1 MRHHSPRRAEL
12 LLARQPGSLQTSP
25 DSTTNDSFDAVSIIR
40 RRDAPPGAGRVEQF
54 GKHDGSV
61 DSLQRLVVHAVAAQH
76 SDDMQ

>member
-1 MRHHSPRRAEL
+1 VRHHCPRRAEL
-12 LLARQPGSLQTSP
+12 LLARQPVQTSP

-40 RRDAPPGAGRVEQF
+40 RREAPRGAGRVEQF